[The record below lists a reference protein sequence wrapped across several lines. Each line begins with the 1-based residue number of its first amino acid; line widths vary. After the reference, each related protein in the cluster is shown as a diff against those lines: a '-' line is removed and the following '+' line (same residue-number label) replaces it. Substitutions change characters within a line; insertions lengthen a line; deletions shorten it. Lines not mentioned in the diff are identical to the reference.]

1 MLPFINKKAPESIN
15 PEAYD
20 LSIITLF
27 YKGSLDQIVGAI
39 LHTRKLSTSVRHL
52 L

>member
-20 LSIITLF
+20 LSNVTLF
-27 YKGSLDQIVGAI
+27 YKRSLDQIVGAI